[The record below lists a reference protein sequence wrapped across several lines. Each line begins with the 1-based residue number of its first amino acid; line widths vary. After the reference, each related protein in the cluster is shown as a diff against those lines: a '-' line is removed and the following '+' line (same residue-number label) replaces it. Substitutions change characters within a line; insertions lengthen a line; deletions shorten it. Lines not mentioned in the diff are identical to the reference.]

1 MRQCYLLTIGH
12 LTTFYNSCDTGV
24 VDSTRNTNL
33 DWIMLKKTQGS
44 TDVDASRILV
54 KGPEF
59 LRRQIERE
67 SEANKGRVSAVER
80 LAATKPQYVKSQQV
94 VGTQEPVI
102 SIGSASVSSQGS
114 SNGHGSVT
122 HAANVE
128 VKDTRSPEE
137 DGNVVRRSSSKKRP
151 DSILLYRQKCELM
164 RGLPGGSRRLI
175 KRSLFSLKEKTNAF
189 SETRGGESDVDRKE
203 SAPCATR
210 ATQVTLPMPGETNDV
225 PKGPPHRRVA
235 ETQEQERKTRRGV
248 ARSSSDISSRYSKN
262 FADFDAFFKYCGL
275 EEDVVESLG
284 EENFST
290 RSDDL
295 SSRIRSVSVST
306 SDDGFSRSSDGLQEE
321 ELEETVRQGTS
332 VVERNARIIKWLYSC
347 RNAAESGKTLRDLD

>member
-1 MRQCYLLTIGH
+1 
-12 LTTFYNSCDTGV
+12 
-24 VDSTRNTNL
+24 
-33 DWIMLKKTQGS
+33 MLKKTQGS
-44 TDVDASRILV
+44 ADADASRILV

-59 LRRQIERE
+59 LRRQMERE
-67 SEANKGRVSAVER
+67 SEANKGRISAVER

-94 VGTQEPVI
+94 VGSTQEPVI

-114 SNGHGSVT
+114 SNGHGSVKNST
-122 HAANVE
+122 NVD
-128 VKDTRSPEE
+128 VKDIQSPEE
-137 DGNVVRRSSSKKRP
+137 DSNVVRRSSSKKRP

-175 KRSLFSLKEKTNAF
+175 KKSLFSLKEKTNAF
-189 SETRGGESDVDRKE
+189 PETRGGESDVEITNRKDLTLCSTRNDCGKE
-203 SAPCATR
+203 S
-210 ATQVTLPMPGETNDV
+210 TQLTLSISNGKPGETNYV
-225 PKGPPHRRVA
+225 LKGPPHRRLA
-235 ETQEQERKTRRGV
+235 ETQEQERKSRRGV

-275 EEDVVESLG
+275 EGDVVESLG
-284 EENFST
+284 KENFSA
-290 RSDDL
+290 RSEDL
-295 SSRIRSVSVST
+295 SSRIRSTSVST

-321 ELEETVRQGTS
+321 ELQETVRQGTS

>member
-1 MRQCYLLTIGH
+1 
-12 LTTFYNSCDTGV
+12 
-24 VDSTRNTNL
+24 
-33 DWIMLKKTQGS
+33 MLKKTQVS
-44 TDVDASRILV
+44 ADADASRILV

-59 LRRQIERE
+59 LRRQLERE

-94 VGTQEPVI
+94 VGSTQEPVI
-102 SIGSASVSSQGS
+102 SIGSASVSSKGS
-114 SNGHGSVT
+114 SSGHGPVKNVT
-122 HAANVE
+122 NVD
-128 VKDTRSPEE
+128 VKDIQSPEE
-137 DGNVVRRSSSKKRP
+137 DSNVVRRSSSKKR

-175 KRSLFSLKEKTNAF
+175 KKSLFSLKEKTNAF
-189 SETRGGESDVDRKE
+189 PETRGGESDVEITDRKDR
-203 SAPCATR
+203 APCATR
-210 ATQVTLPMPGETNDV
+210 NDCGKESTQVTLTISSGKPGETNCV

-235 ETQEQERKTRRGV
+235 ETQGQERKSRRGV

-275 EEDVVESLG
+275 EGDVVESLG
-284 EENFST
+284 KENFSA

-295 SSRIRSVSVST
+295 SSRIRSISVST

-321 ELEETVRQGTS
+321 ELQETVRQGTS
-332 VVERNARIIKWLYSC
+332 VIERNARIIKWLYSC